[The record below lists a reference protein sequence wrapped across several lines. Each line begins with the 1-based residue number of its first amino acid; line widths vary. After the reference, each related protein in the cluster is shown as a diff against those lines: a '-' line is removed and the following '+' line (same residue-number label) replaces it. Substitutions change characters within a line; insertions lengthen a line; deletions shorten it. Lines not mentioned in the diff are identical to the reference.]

1 MLHQLGAGIVALPGG
16 AFLWSTLSFVVVI
29 GILVFVHEFGHY
41 LAARSVGVRVE
52 VFSIGFGREIFG
64 WNDRTGTRWKVSLL
78 PLGGYVKMFAMTG
91 EMQPHEVPTEQ
102 HHEAFI
108 TKSVLRRMW
117 VVFAGPFAN
126 FLFAAVV
133 LSGLFYFQ
141 GERRLYPEVGG
152 VVANSAAAEAGLQPG
167 DFILSVGGQPVQY
180 WDELVSKVTGSHGQ
194 AQAVVVKKAD
204 GTQQTLQIAPR
215 KVEITNIFGEKIT
228 LYQIG
233 ITSGAAFARV
243 KHGLGMS
250 AVLGVERT
258 YVQTATILKALW
270 RMVTLQMPA
279 EIGGPLTIGKVAG
292 DNAAAGFESLLLFM
306 VVISIN
312 LGLINLFPVPV
323 LDGGHLLYFSIEALL
338 RRPLS
343 ERAQELGNKFG
354 FGLLMLLMTF
364 AFYKDIINI
373 IMPIFGGHGS

>member
-91 EMQPHEVPTEQ
+91 EMQPHEV
-102 HHEAFI
+102 
-108 TKSVLRRMW
+108 
-117 VVFAGPFAN
+117 
-126 FLFAAVV
+126 V

-152 VVANSAAAEAGLQPG
+152 VVAHSAAAEAGLQPG

-180 WDELVSKVTGSHGQ
+180 WDELVAKVTGSHGQ
-194 AQAVVVKKAD
+194 AQAIVVKKAD
-204 GTQQTLQIAPR
+204 GAQQTLQIAPR
-215 KVEITNIFGEKIT
+215 KVEVTNIFGEKVT

-243 KHGLGMS
+243 KHGLGTS
-250 AVLGVERT
+250 VVLGVERT